1 MLKCQNLSQKI
12 NLGIWSLFID
22 VVPMLR
28 IFESYKQVTDDFFFD
43 FITGAHLQ
51 IEVQKY
57 QYKSETH
64 FFWSDEKLVWMTKM
78 KKKSSSSIL
87 MSE

>member
-1 MLKCQNLSQKI
+1 
-12 NLGIWSLFID
+12 
-22 VVPMLR
+22 MLR

-64 FFWSDEKLVWMTKM
+64 FF
-78 KKKSSSSIL
+78 
-87 MSE
+87 